1 MKANAQTHCHTF
13 PLTSALSRRNLLRSC
28 GLGMGSLGLA
38 TLLAEQ
44 AAASPAEESPLTAKR
59 PHFAPQARRIIHIFC
74 AGGPSHIDTW
84 DPKPALAEWEG
95 KSVPLLGATP
105 LPSPFRFR
113 QKGESGIE
121 VSELF
126 PKIGRHVDK
135 LAVLR
140 AMHTDTPEH
149 QSATLMMTTGSGR
162 LPKPSVGSW
171 VLYGLGTENQN
182 LPGYISIG
190 SGGFGR
196 SKCWSSG
203 FLPSLYQGTN
213 LRRIDKRVERMIEN
227 IRNPGLDLDEQR
239 EQLDL
244 VQALNRHHRDQ
255 LGEDEDLEAQIQS
268 FELAFRMQTAAT
280 DVFDTS
286 QESLLVRREYGETQF
301 GETLLVARRLAEAG
315 VRVVQVFHGSWDHH
329 SDIRGGLKRLAADC
343 DQPIAALLAD
353 LEQRDMLKD
362 TLVIWGGEFGRTPG
376 YDKRGRGEPGR
387 DHHSDCFSM
396 WLAGGGVKPG
406 IVYGQTDEFGARG
419 LAGRIHIHD
428 LHATILHLL
437 GFDHEK
443 LTYRYNGR
451 DFRLTD
457 VYGTVVQDILG

>member
-1 MKANAQTHCHTF
+1 M
-13 PLTSALSRRNLLRSC
+13 
-28 GLGMGSLGLA
+28 
-38 TLLAEQ
+38 
-44 AAASPAEESPLTAKR
+44 
-59 PHFAPQARRIIHIFC
+59 
-74 AGGPSHIDTW
+74 
-84 DPKPALAEWEG
+84 
-95 KSVPLLGATP
+95 
-105 LPSPFRFR
+105 
-113 QKGESGIE
+113 
-121 VSELF
+121 SELF
-126 PKIGRHVDK
+126 PKLGTHVDK

-162 LPKPSVGSW
+162 LPKPSLGSW

-227 IRNPGLDLDEQR
+227 IRNPVLDLDEQR
-239 EQLDL
+239 AELDL
-244 VQALNRHHRDQ
+244 VQSLNRH
-255 LGEDEDLEAQIQS
+255 DLERSGYESELEARIQS

-280 DVFDTS
+280 DVFDVSRASEQTCQS
-286 QESLLVRREYGETQF
+286 YGNSQF
-301 GETLLVARRLAEAG
+301 GETLLVARRLSEAG
-315 VRVVQVFHGSWDHH
+315 VRFVQVFHGSWDHH
-329 SDIRGGLKRLAADC
+329 SDINKNLKQIAADC
-343 DQPIAALLAD
+343 DQPIAALLTD
-353 LEQRDMLKD
+353 LERRDMLKD

-376 YDKRGRGEPGR
+376 YDRRGRGEPGR

-396 WLAGGGVKPG
+396 WMAGGGVKAG
-406 IVYGQTDEFGARG
+406 TVYGETDEFGARG
-419 LAGRIHIHD
+419 IQGRVHVHD

-437 GFDHEK
+437 GFDHEQ

-457 VYGTVVQDILG
+457 VYGNVVSEVVG